1 MLKQISQLLQLVQHQ
16 HLITQLTKRD
26 VLERYRGS
34 YFGLA
39 WSFAYPVLMLLVYM
53 FVFGVIFKMKWG
65 IDPGSGIA
73 GEVNFG
79 VVIFSGL
86 ILHAFLGECFVRS
99 TSLIT
104 GNQQYVKK
112 VVFPLP
118 ILSIVTI
125 GTALFHL
132 MAGLAILL
140 LFALVTGTQLHWTII
155 YTPLILIP
163 FVMLMLGIS
172 WLLSAICVFVRDIAQ
187 IMGVL
192 VTVLLFL
199 APIFYPLSRVPEAFQ
214 AWMYLNPLTA
224 IIQQFRQV
232 LLFGQHPDWLVLGIY
247 AIIGFIVMSLGYAF
261 FRRTQG
267 GFADV
272 V

>member
-1 MLKQISQLLQLVQHQ
+1 MLKLFSQHQ
-16 HLITQLTKRD
+16 QLITQLTKRD

-39 WSFAYPVLMLLVYM
+39 WSLAYPVLMLLVYM

-65 IDPGSGIA
+65 IEPGSGIA
-73 GEVNFG
+73 EEVNFG
-79 VVIFSGL
+79 VIIFSGL

-99 TSLIT
+99 TALII

-112 VVFPLP
+112 VVFPLA
-118 ILSIVTI
+118 ILSVVTI

-132 MAGLAILL
+132 LAGLLILVV
-140 LFALVTGTQLHWTII
+140 FALITGTQLHWTIV
-155 YTPLILIP
+155 YTPLVLLP
-163 FVMLMLGIS
+163 FIMLMLGIS
-172 WLLSAICVFVRDIAQ
+172 WLLAAICVFVRDIAQ

-192 VTVLLFL
+192 VTILLFL
-199 APIFYPLSRVPEAFQ
+199 APIFYPLSRVPESLQ
-214 AWMYLNPLTA
+214 IWMYLNPLTA

-232 LLFGQHPDWLVLGIY
+232 VLFGEQPDWLVLGIY
-247 AIIGFIVMSLGYAF
+247 AVIAFAIMLFGYVF
-261 FRRTQG
+261 FRRVQG

>member
-1 MLKQISQLLQLVQHQ
+1 MLKLFLQHQ
-16 HLITQLTKRD
+16 HLIIQLTKRD

-65 IDPGSGIA
+65 IEPGSEIA
-73 GEVNFG
+73 REINFG

-118 ILSIVTI
+118 ILSIVTV

-132 MAGLAILL
+132 IAGLIILL
-140 LFALVTGTQLHWTII
+140 LFALITGTPLYWTVL
-155 YTPLILIP
+155 YTPFVLIP
-163 FVMLMLGIS
+163 FIMLMLGIS
-172 WLLSAICVFVRDIAQ
+172 WLLAAVCVFVRDISQ

-192 VTVLLFL
+192 VTVLLFI

-214 AWMYLNPLTA
+214 IWLYLNPLTA

-247 AIIGFIVMSLGYAF
+247 TTISLLVMLFGYAF
-261 FRRTQG
+261 FRRIQG